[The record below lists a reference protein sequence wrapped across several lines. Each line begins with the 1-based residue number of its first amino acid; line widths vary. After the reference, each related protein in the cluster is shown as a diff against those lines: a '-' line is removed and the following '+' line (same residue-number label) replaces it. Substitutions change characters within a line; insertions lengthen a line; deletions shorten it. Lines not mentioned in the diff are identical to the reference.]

1 MHSRQHQYNKS
12 QWKKDYRRQYQ
23 EILTI
28 TMFVSTEL
36 REMKTQRPH
45 CTYTLMQWLATF
57 QQSLS
62 GPAWQTLAEEMC
74 SCCTALLAACFPIIP
89 GWWESCTSCGG
100 GCMTKTSVRGRSWPL
115 RLLLYQRVQPPPK
128 RSTHAAHKEHKAL
141 QSPSAC
147 TGRDLSLSRRVWQT
161 AVTASS
167 SSTSLRGLKRHLE

>member
-115 RLLLYQRVQPPPK
+115 RLLLYQSKGSSLLLKEAHTQHTKNTK
-128 RSTHAAHKEHKAL
+128 RFSLPQLAL
-141 QSPSAC
+141 AG
-147 TGRDLSLSRRVWQT
+147 TFR
-161 AVTASS
+161 
-167 SSTSLRGLKRHLE
+167 